1 MVDNSVD
8 LPVWNQWSGDF
19 QKVGFTGLRLYC
31 YPVLQ
36 NIGLFLNTFLNL
48 GKLFTIHFGQ
58 KDCNILIFGR
68 TNLANF
74 VSKIKQIL
82 TSVLF
87 KKF

>member
-1 MVDNSVD
+1 MKRRFSKGWFYCTLTV
-8 LPVWNQWSGDF
+8 L
-19 QKVGFTGLRLYC
+19 LY

-48 GKLFTIHFGQ
+48 VKLFTIHFGQ
-58 KDCNILIFGR
+58 KDYNILIFGR

-74 VSKIKQIL
+74 VSKIKQIV